1 MRRGARVGRD
11 EEGGQKKRAGWGKT
25 SMGKTKRRQLKK
37 WDEGLGGIVKSGFG
51 RDGSG

>member
-1 MRRGARVGRD
+1 MRVGRD

-25 SMGKTKRRQLKK
+25 KRRQLNK